1 MSWFLVMQQA
11 ALIEWSDSASR
22 GAGGTAGFLRR
33 FLFRRASARTG
44 AQRVYW
50 EVPIRPW
57 SPNMNTI
64 ALWKAERTG
73 WPESGVLVGARLMK
87 ATWMQRQIVGAV
99 LLTVVLG
106 VVAAAILGI
115 GPGMVCALLI
125 FIALVVAK
133 NL

>member
-1 MSWFLVMQQA
+1 
-11 ALIEWSDSASR
+11 
-22 GAGGTAGFLRR
+22 
-33 FLFRRASARTG
+33 
-44 AQRVYW
+44 
-50 EVPIRPW
+50 
-57 SPNMNTI
+57 
-64 ALWKAERTG
+64 
-73 WPESGVLVGARLMK
+73 
-87 ATWMQRQIVGAV
+87 MQRQIVGAV